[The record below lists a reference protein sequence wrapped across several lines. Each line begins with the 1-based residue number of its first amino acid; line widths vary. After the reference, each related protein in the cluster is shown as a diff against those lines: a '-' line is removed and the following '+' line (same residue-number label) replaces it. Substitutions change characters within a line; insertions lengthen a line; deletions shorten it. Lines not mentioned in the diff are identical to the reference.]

1 MRIQVPVRVRTP
13 AIALFLN
20 LAAATSALAQSGSI
34 SGRVTARASGA
45 PLGDVRVTIV
55 GSTQSATTNADGRY
69 AIRGLR
75 AGTITLRA
83 LRLGYEESK
92 RIVTIPPDAEATMDF
107 VLNQAVQNLPG
118 VVTTATGQERR
129 IEVGNSIGSIEAA
142 DRVKTTPIH
151 NMADLLVAKA
161 PGLTVIPGA
170 MSGASQTI
178 RIRGLNSLDRSNAPI
193 FVVDGIR
200 VDGGNGGIVV
210 GGTTSSRLNDITPE
224 EIENIEVVRG
234 PSAAT
239 LYGTNA
245 ANGVIVI
252 TTKKGRAGKA
262 RWNWSS
268 EYGVIEDHNP
278 YPKSYAIWGRATT
291 TPPGGTAIRCTL
303 VTLGQG
309 TCIRDSVT
317 SAHMLRKDG
326 ITPIGTGSRQ
336 LHTMQVSG
344 GSELV
349 RYFVSGTLEGEDGAI
364 KMPQVDRERLTA
376 QLINLREE
384 WTDPERLD
392 RASFR
397 ANMNAAISPQFDLN
411 VSTMFL
417 RSEQRLPQVDNNV
430 NSFYFQALTN
440 PGFHPGP
447 NCSTATPCLNYT
459 NVSAPPQNHPL
470 NGWAQFTPADM
481 FQRTRSEGVK
491 RFVGGTTASWRPL
504 SWLQTDGTIGI
515 DFYSERAFQL
525 CRLNECANFGTQR
538 LGSVLDNHFI
548 RRILTANLRGSAR
561 HQLTPDL
568 NLKAVLGGDYNNDQ
582 SEASNASSTIL
593 PPGAQTV
600 GAGAVPSASNTPP
613 TATKTLGYYIQGEA
627 AYRDRL
633 WLTAAIRQDEN
644 TAFGTNESSVLYP
657 KLSASWAASEESFFP
672 RIPGID
678 ALRLRAAYGASGVQ
692 PNPLDPLRTFNPVTV
707 SIFSDQPALLAG
719 RIGNPN
725 LKPELTKEFETGFD
739 IDGWG
744 RRARLEATY
753 YSKVT
758 QDALV
763 NQNIAAS
770 SGAPVTFVTRNLG
783 KVKNAGVEGLLTVR
797 ALDMEQAGLD
807 VTLSYSH
814 NDNKVVT
821 LGPGIPTIGTTTRI
835 QPGFPINSYF
845 LIRYAYSDANND
857 GLIVPAELTI
867 NPLDT
872 AFVGPAFAPNSA
884 AIQLGLDLLRR
895 QLRVNAGFDHRS
907 GHAQLTNTHS
917 FLCGQSLS
925 HEEVSNPETPIA
937 RQARCV
943 AARVGVTQGG
953 VNTRTNIGFYERG
966 AFWRF
971 RELSLTYDLPEQV
984 TRKYVRYA
992 QNLSLSLGARNLKVW
1007 TDYTGE
1013 DPEANYS
1020 TTDVPSTLLTT
1031 APRRYYTARLNVAF

>member
-1 MRIQVPVRVRTP
+1 MSIPVGVRVRTP
-13 AIALFLN
+13 AIALLLS
-20 LAAATSALAQSGSI
+20 LAAATSALAQAGSV

-45 PLGDVRVTIV
+45 PLGDVRITVV
-55 GSTQSATTNADGRY
+55 GSTVSATTNADGRY
-69 AIRGLR
+69 TLRGLR

-92 RIVTIPPDAEATMDF
+92 RVVTVADAEATMDF
-107 VLNQAVQNLPG
+107 ALNTAVQNLPG

-142 DRVKTTPIH
+142 NAVKTNPIH
-151 NMADLLVAKA
+151 NMGDLLVAKT
-161 PGLTVIPGA
+161 PGLTVMTGA
-170 MSGASQTI
+170 MSGGGHTI
-178 RIRGLNSLDRSNAPI
+178 RIRGLNSLDRGNGPI
-193 FVVDGIR
+193 YVIDGVR
-200 VDGGNGGIVV
+200 VDGGAGGMNV
-210 GGTTSSRLNDITPE
+210 GGTNSSRLNDLTPE

-252 TTKKGRAGKA
+252 STKKGRAGKA

-268 EYGVIEDHNP
+268 EYGVVEDNNP
-278 YPKSYAIWGRATT
+278 YPKSYAIWGHAPATPATT
-291 TPPGGTAIRCTL
+291 TRCTL
-303 VTLGQG
+303 VTVGQG
-309 TCIRDSVT
+309 TCVRDSVT

-326 ITPIGTGSRQ
+326 ISPIGSGSRQ
-336 LHTMQVSG
+336 LHTVQVSG
-344 GSELV
+344 GSDLV

-364 KMPQVDRERLTA
+364 KMPEVDRQRLVS
-376 QLINLREE
+376 QLITPEKE

-397 ANMNAAISPQFDLN
+397 ANLNAAISPQFDLN
-411 VSTMFL
+411 VNTTFL

-447 NCSTATPCLNYT
+447 NCSVATPCLGYT
-459 NVSAPPQNHPL
+459 NVGNLGQPL
-470 NGWAQFTPADM
+470 NGWAQFTPAEM
-481 FQRTRSEGVK
+481 FQRVRSEGVK
-491 RFVGGTTASWRPL
+491 RFIGGTTASWRPL
-504 SWLQTDGTIGI
+504 SWLSTDGTIGV
-515 DFYSERAFQL
+515 DLFSERAFQL

-538 LGSVLDNHFI
+538 QGSVLDNHFM
-548 RRILTANLRGSAR
+548 RRTLTANLRSSA
-561 HQLTPDL
+561 QYQAMPDL
-568 NLKAVLGGDYNNDQ
+568 NLKAVIGGDYNNVQD
-582 SEASNASSTIL
+582 EASNASSTIL

-600 GAGAVPSASNTPP
+600 GAGAVPSASNTLP
-613 TATKTLGYYIQGEA
+613 TATKTLGYYVQGEA

-633 WLTAAIRQDEN
+633 WVTAAVRQDEN
-644 TAFGTNESSVLYP
+644 TAFGTNEASVLYP
-657 KLSASWAASEESFFP
+657 KFSASWAASEESFFP
-672 RIPGID
+672 SIPGVD
-678 ALRLRAAYGASGVQ
+678 ALRLRTAFGASGVQ
-692 PNPLDPLRTFNPVTV
+692 PNALDPLRTFSAVTV
-707 SIFSDQPALLAG
+707 SIFTDQPALVAN
-719 RIGNPN
+719 RIGNPD
-725 LKPELTKEFETGFD
+725 LKPELTKEFEAGFD
-739 IDGWG
+739 LDTWG

-753 YSKVT
+753 YSKMT

-763 NQNIAAS
+763 SQNIAGS
-770 SGAPVTFVTRNLG
+770 SGAPVTSVTRNLG
-783 KVKNAGVEGLLTVR
+783 KVKNAGFEGLLTVR
-797 ALDMEQAGLD
+797 AVDMEMVGLD
-807 VTLSYSH
+807 ITASYAH

-821 LGPGIPTIGTTTRI
+821 LGAGIPPIGTTTRVR
-835 QPGFPINSYF
+835 PGFPINSYF
-845 LIRYAYSDANND
+845 LTKYTYSDANND
-857 GLIVPAELTI
+857 GIIVPAELAI
-867 NPLDT
+867 NLATDT
-872 AFVGPAFAPNSA
+872 AQYVGMAFAPNTA
-884 AIQLGLDLLRR
+884 ALAFGLDLLRR
-895 QLRVNAGFDHRS
+895 QLRVNAGFDHRG

-925 HEEVSNPETPIA
+925 HEEVSDPNMSIE

-943 AARVGVTQGG
+943 AARVGVTQAG
-953 VNTRTNIGFYERG
+953 VNTRTNIGFYENG

-971 RELSLTYDLPEQV
+971 RELSLTYDLPENL

-1020 TTDVPSTLLTT
+1020 TTDIPSTLLTT

>member
-1 MRIQVPVRVRTP
+1 MSVQVGVRVRTS
-13 AIALFLN
+13 ASALL
-20 LAAATSALAQSGSI
+20 LTLVAATAALAQGSV

-45 PLGDVRVTIV
+45 PLGDVRITVV
-55 GSTQSATTNADGRY
+55 GTTVSATTNADGRY
-69 AIRGLR
+69 TLRGLR
-75 AGTITLRA
+75 AGSTTLRA

-92 RIVTIPPDAEATMDF
+92 RMVTITDAESTLDF
-107 VLNQAVQNLPG
+107 ALNTAVQNLPG

-151 NMADLLVAKA
+151 NMGDLLVAKT
-161 PGLTVIPGA
+161 PGLTVLTGSMTGGA
-170 MSGASQTI
+170 HTI

-200 VDGGNGGIVV
+200 IDGGTGSINV
-210 GGTTSSRLNDITPE
+210 GGTTSSRLNDISPE

-252 TTKKGRAGKA
+252 STKKGRAGKA
-262 RWNWSS
+262 RWNMSS
-268 EYGVIEDHNP
+268 EYGKIEDNNP
-278 YPKSYAIWGRATT
+278 YPKTYAIWGRNATT
-291 TPPGGTAIRCTL
+291 GAVARCTN
-303 VTLGQG
+303 VTVGQG
-309 TCIRDSVT
+309 TCLKDSVS

-326 ITPIGTGSRQ
+326 ISPIGSGDRQ
-336 LHTMQVSG
+336 LHTLQVSG
-344 GSELV
+344 GSEV
-349 RYFVSGTLEGEDGAI
+349 ARYFVSGTLEGENGPI
-364 KMPQVDRERLTA
+364 RMPSVDETFLRS
-376 QLINLREE
+376 QKVSPREE
-384 WTDPERLD
+384 WTRPERLD

-397 ANMNAAISPQFDLN
+397 ANMNAAVSPQFDLN
-411 VSTMFL
+411 VNTMFL

-430 NSFYFQALTN
+430 NSFYFQGLTN

-447 NCSTATPCLNYT
+447 NCTVATPCLGYT
-459 NVSAPPQNHPL
+459 NVGNLGQPL
-470 NGWAQFTPADM
+470 NGWAQFTPANI

-504 SWLQTDGTIGI
+504 GWLQGDGTVGV
-515 DFYSERAFQL
+515 DFYSERAAQL
-525 CRLNECANFGTQR
+525 CRVDECPNFGTQR
-538 LGSVLDNHFI
+538 LGTALDNHFL
-548 RRILTANLRGSAR
+548 RRLLTANLRGSAR

-582 SEASNASSTIL
+582 QEASNASSSIL

-600 GAGAVPSASNTPP
+600 GSGAVPSASNTLPS
-613 TATKTLGYYIQGEA
+613 ATKTLGYYVQGEA

-633 WLTAAIRQDEN
+633 WVTAAIRKDEN
-644 TAFGTNESSVLYP
+644 TAFGTKSASVVYP
-657 KLSASWAASEESFFP
+657 KFSASWAASEESFFP
-672 RIPGID
+672 KVPGVD
-678 ALRLRAAYGASGVQ
+678 AFRLRTAFGASGVQ
-692 PNPLDPLRTFNPVTV
+692 PGATDALRTFSAVTV
-707 SIFSDQPALLAG
+707 SIFQDQPAIRANQ
-719 RIGNPN
+719 IGNVN
-725 LKPELTKEFETGFD
+725 LKPELTKEFEGGFD
-739 IDGWG
+739 LDTWG

-763 NQNIAAS
+763 NQNIASS
-770 SGAPVTFVTRNLG
+770 SGSPVTSIVRNLG
-783 KVKNAGVEGLLTVR
+783 KVKNAGFEGLLTVR
-797 ALDMEQAGLD
+797 ALDMDQAGLD
-807 VTLSYSH
+807 VTMSYAY
-814 NDNKVVT
+814 NDNKVVS
-821 LGPGIPTIGTTTRI
+821 LGKGIPTIGTTTRV
-835 QPGFPINSYF
+835 QPGYPINSYF
-845 LIRYAYSDANND
+845 LVRYQYADANND
-857 GLIVPAELTI
+857 GLIVPAEMTI

-872 AFVGPAFAPNSA
+872 VFVGMAFAPTTA
-884 AIQLGLDLLRR
+884 GVALGLDLLRR
-895 QLRVNAGFDHRS
+895 QVRVNAGFDHRG

-917 FLCGQSLS
+917 FLCGQSIS
-925 HEEVSNPETPIA
+925 HEEVSNPSTSLD

-953 VNTRTNIGFYERG
+953 VNTRTNIGFYENG

-971 RELSLTYDLPEQV
+971 RELSLTYDLPENL

-1007 TDYTGE
+1007 TNYTGE

-1020 TTDVPSTLLTT
+1020 TTDIPSTLLTT